1 MVTLPPPPVPSST
14 EALILLSVSCT
25 VPFGFVVIGIFPPL
39 DWLASVVTE
48 LFVMANWLPALI
60 VMFPALPLPEL
71 VAEMEAPLLSWIADP
86 RRLILPP
93 APFPTVVVVRPV
105 P

>member
-1 MVTLPPPPVPSST
+1 MFTLPPPPAPSST
-14 EALILLSVSCT
+14 EALIVLLTSST
-25 VPFGFVVIGIFPPL
+25 SPPEFVVILTAPPL
-39 DWLASVVTE
+39 DWVASVVTE
-48 LFVMANWLPALI
+48 LFIIVNWLPAFT

-71 VAEMEAPLLSWIADP
+71 VAEIAAPLLSWIVDP

-93 APFPTVVVVRPV
+93 APLPAVVVKRPL

>member
-14 EALILLSVSCT
+14 EALILLLVSCT
-25 VPFGFVVIGIFPPL
+25 VPVGFVVIVMSPPL
-39 DWLASVVTE
+39 DWWASVVTE
-48 LFVMANWLPALI
+48 LFIIVNWLPALT

-71 VAEMEAPLLSWIADP
+71 VAEIDAPLLSWIPDP
-86 RRLILPP
+86 RRLMLPP
-93 APFPTVVVVRPV
+93 APFPTVVVKRPL

>member
-14 EALILLSVSCT
+14 EALIVLFVSCT
-25 VPFGFVVIGIFPPL
+25 VPVGFVVIVIFPPL
-39 DWLASVVTE
+39 DWSASVVIE
-48 LFVMANWLPALI
+48 LFVMANWLPALT

-71 VAEMEAPLLSWIADP
+71 VAEIAAPLLSWMPDP
-86 RRLILPP
+86 RRLMLPP
-93 APFPTVVVVRPV
+93 AQAPTGFEKRPL